1 MVPVHHLLKVF
12 ESRKMAALLLLG
24 FSSGLPLLLTN
35 KTVQAWMTFEGVDL
49 GTVGL
54 FSLVGLPYSLKFIW
68 APLLDRYVPPFLG
81 RRRGWLAI
89 TQVGLM
95 IALATMA
102 LHDPTVALQM
112 LALNT
117 VIIAF
122 LSASQDIAVDA
133 YRTDV
138 LEEREMGAGVS
149 VWVLGY
155 RVGMLIAGSLTFVM
169 AKYMSWQMVYLAMS
183 GLMLIGLTTSFWS
196 PAPQTE
202 NQTPTSLFDSVIF
215 PFIDFFRR
223 LNVTRAS
230 LILLFIILYKL
241 GDGILG
247 NMATPFL
254 IKTGFDEIDIG
265 LMQGVVGLLA
275 TMIGVVA
282 GGVILSRIGINRSM
296 WVFGGLQAVSN
307 LMYLILAIVGKND
320 VVAVLAI
327 SVENFCA
334 GLVTSG
340 FVAYLMSLCNPKFSA
355 TQFALLTSL
364 MAVSRDILVAPAG
377 KMAEATGWIWF
388 FLISILLALPG
399 LLLLPVA
406 APWNAPAEQ
415 VES

>member
-1 MVPVHHLLKVF
+1 VPVHHLLKVF

>member
-1 MVPVHHLLKVF
+1 MPVHHLLKVF